1 MEGFSDTVATA
12 VREMMPSV
20 LGEDASRIEYLWQK
34 LYREKFYMTT
44 GGAIFMSALAVR
56 VKRGRREVDVETAT
70 EAHLGRRTRGW
81 RLGTE
86 TQSFILW
93 TTVPSVRTSSASLF
107 PHPSYHP
114 LIAS

>member
-1 MEGFSDTVATA
+1 MPSTPLTHTLAYPRLPPFQVSPRWLFLRLETEQGVVGWGEPNVEGFSDTVATA

-56 VKRGRREVDVETAT
+56 V
-70 EAHLGRRTRGW
+70 
-81 RLGTE
+81 
-86 TQSFILW
+86 
-93 TTVPSVRTSSASLF
+93 
-107 PHPSYHP
+107 
-114 LIAS
+114 